1 MSLNIKKQSLEGLQV
16 QKNNKNV
23 FQYQNQTISDDEI
36 ADMPV
41 KNISA
46 KKLIEISEQD
56 FGINEDNVDSIAESI
71 RVNGQ
76 IEPCIVTPAND
87 KGFYYILAGRHRKRA
102 CEKLKKPV
110 KCIVLENLSED
121 DKQLIIIDTNIN
133 RNNDYKPSELA
144 FAYLHKK
151 ELLRKK
157 SNSSSLEQIAGE
169 NNSSVKKIYR
179 YIRLTFLS
187 KELLEMVDN
196 GIIPV
201 IAGSEL
207 SYLSEENQKNLH
219 HYLVNHSDVKITT
232 DISKKI
238 KKICT
243 DSVLDSFSFD
253 DIFYNINNTG
263 NSNVSFSN
271 GDTADTVET
280 VDTVDTVE
288 TATSQPVNNPASD
301 PVKDEEF
308 DNSDISSVSENSEN
322 SEISENS
329 DDVFDNRINTEDTT
343 VTEELTEEEE
353 NTPSQTA
360 DEDKD
365 EDEEK
370 NENITFEIK
379 VKLTAEEIKKLGFSG
394 VVKSVDIAN
403 AIKDLINNI

>member
-157 SNSSSLEQIAGE
+157 SNSSSLERIAGE

-179 YIRLTFLS
+179 YIRLTYLS

-207 SYLSEENQKNLH
+207 SYLSAENQEILH
-219 HYLVNHSDVKITT
+219 NYLANHSDVKITT

-253 DIFYNINNTG
+253 DIFYSTNTG
-263 NSNVSFSN
+263 VSNVSN
-271 GDTADTVET
+271 GDTADTADI

-329 DDVFDNRINTEDTT
+329 DDVFDNRMNTEDTT

-353 NTPSQTA
+353 NTPNQTA